1 LSHLH
6 ALLGPGTVTASGEL
20 DVVSAP
26 ALTEAIVAVAARW
39 ASVTIDLSAVTFMDG
54 AGLSAL
60 VGARTRM
67 LADGSVL
74 RIRTPHQRVRH
85 VLRLTNLEA
94 AFTIV

>member
-1 LSHLH
+1 MSHLH

-26 ALTEAIVAVAARW
+26 ALTEAISAVAARF
-39 ASVTIDLSAVTFMDG
+39 ASVTLDLSAVTFMDG

-60 VGARTRM
+60 LGARRRM
-67 LADGSVL
+67 LADGTL
-74 RIRTPHQRVRH
+74 LQIRTPHHRVRH

-94 AFTIV
+94 FFIIV